1 MEIRVKTK
9 RLLVLQ
15 NPLFLIKP
23 TRIFMH
29 EIVASM
35 ITLFS
40 NTSNLLFACY
50 IAMMIC
56 QGKFPKKE
64 YVTIWEEAD

>member
-1 MEIRVKTK
+1 
-9 RLLVLQ
+9 
-15 NPLFLIKP
+15 
-23 TRIFMH
+23 MH